1 MLVPPDYRI
10 LQTIFD
16 QPLPEEFPMSRRAF
30 DITASSPYLIGRGR
44 RRVIAAALFA
54 TVAGAVLA
62 TSSAKASEH
71 PADAPPRL
79 VRGVPLASICDA
91 CGVVSEQRVQ
101 TREEPDN
108 HVGAVAGAV
117 VGGLAG
123 HAIGAGSGRSV
134 ATVLGALGGGV
145 AGNAIEKKVRR
156 VTVWTTTVT
165 FKDGSVASYERTS
178 DPGLAPGDVVAIEA
192 GNPVRRQR
200 ER

>member
-1 MLVPPDYRI
+1 MAH
-10 LQTIFD
+10 
-16 QPLPEEFPMSRRAF
+16 RAF
-30 DITASSPYLIGRGR
+30 EITTLPPQLIRRGR

-54 TVAGAVLA
+54 ALAATVLA
-62 TSSAKASEH
+62 TASAQASEH
-71 PADAPPRL
+71 PADDPPCV

-91 CGVVSEQRVQ
+91 CGVVSELRVQ
-101 TREEPDN
+101 TREVPDN

-123 HAIGAGSGRSV
+123 HGIGEGSGRTV
-134 ATVLGALGGGV
+134 ATIVGALGGSV

-156 VTVWTTTVT
+156 VTEWTTTVT

-178 DPGLAPGDVVAIEA
+178 DPGLAPGDVVTIEA

-200 ER
+200 AR

>member
-1 MLVPPDYRI
+1 MP
-10 LQTIFD
+10 
-16 QPLPEEFPMSRRAF
+16 RRAF
-30 DITASSPYLIGRGR
+30 EITALPSHLIRRGR
-44 RRVIAAALFA
+44 HRVIAAALFA
-54 TVAGAVLA
+54 VTAAAVLA
-62 TSSAKASEH
+62 TSPAQASEH
-71 PADAPPRL
+71 PADDAPRL

-91 CGVVSEQRVQ
+91 CGVVSELRVQ
-101 TREEPDN
+101 TREEPDK

-123 HAIGAGSGRSV
+123 HAIGDGSGRTV
-134 ATVLGALGGGV
+134 ATVLGAVGGGV

-178 DPGLAPGDVVAIEA
+178 DPGLAPGDVVTIEA
-192 GNPVRRQR
+192 GNPVRRQH

>member
-1 MLVPPDYRI
+1 MP
-10 LQTIFD
+10 
-16 QPLPEEFPMSRRAF
+16 RRAF
-30 DITASSPYLIGRGR
+30 EITALPPYVIRRSR
-44 RRVIAAALFA
+44 RRVIAAGLSAALA
-54 TVAGAVLA
+54 TVVLA
-62 TSSAKASEH
+62 TSAAEASEH
-71 PADAPPRL
+71 PADDPPRL

-123 HAIGAGSGRSV
+123 NAIGAGSGRSV

-145 AGNAIEKKVRR
+145 ARNANEKKVRR

-165 FKDGSVASYERTS
+165 FNDGAVATYERMS
-178 DPGLAPGDVVAIEA
+178 DPGLAPGDVVTIEA

-200 ER
+200 EQ

>member
-1 MLVPPDYRI
+1 
-10 LQTIFD
+10 
-16 QPLPEEFPMSRRAF
+16 MSRRAF
-30 DITASSPYLIGRGR
+30 DITASSPYLMGRGR

-123 HAIGAGSGRSV
+123 HVPEEHFHHRRLPDAGGERRRSLQPGR
-134 ATVLGALGGGV
+134 
-145 AGNAIEKKVRR
+145 
-156 VTVWTTTVT
+156 
-165 FKDGSVASYERTS
+165 
-178 DPGLAPGDVVAIEA
+178 P
-192 GNPVRRQR
+192 QR
-200 ER
+200 EV